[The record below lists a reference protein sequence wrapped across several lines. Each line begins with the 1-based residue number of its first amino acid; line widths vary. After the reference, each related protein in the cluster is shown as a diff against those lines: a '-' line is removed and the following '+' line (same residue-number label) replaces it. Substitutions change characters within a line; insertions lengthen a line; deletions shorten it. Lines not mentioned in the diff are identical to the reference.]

1 MNYQKGVG
9 SQKSRTEQRNSE
21 RQKSQINQ
29 QLEGQKS
36 GRRLDKQKTLTS
48 YPSRTEPQRLTQA
61 GPMAATSQRTA
72 RKSFAITGT
81 LITKQVGQV
90 QSRHQ
95 HKENTTVHTNTP
107 AVESQTQRSEHH
119 GPIYTGDVN
128 LMSIM

>member
-1 MNYQKGVG
+1 MNQKKGLG
-9 SQKSRTEQRNSE
+9 SQKSNTEQRNSV

-29 QLEGQKS
+29 HLEGQKS
-36 GRRLDKQKTLTS
+36 IRGLYKQKAPISQL
-48 YPSRTEPQRLTQA
+48 SRTEPQRLTAA
-61 GPMAATSQRTA
+61 GPMAATSQRSA
-72 RKSFAITGT
+72 RKSFAITGS
-81 LITKQVGQV
+81 LITRQVDQV

-107 AVESQTQRSEHH
+107 ALENRSQHSDHQ